1 MRVAGSWDRFQSSFV
16 MRKFSY
22 ARSKASIT
30 INTNFELSSSE
41 GKLLIRYVP
50 PVNLT
55 IGSGRR
61 AAHAVRLVRSV
72 LKRLPNCRLE
82 VANNTISVDVLN
94 VSAPY
99 VSETLR
105 LANEKLDLFSREKL
119 TAKDVEKLLGITALE
134 RQRWTKDG
142 RLPHSGTVSFK
153 RGKTVV
159 QLATYLRET
168 IFAFWSQ
175 PELIKRW
182 REIDTAKHAT

>member
-1 MRVAGSWDRFQSSFV
+1 MHDQKPAIA
-16 MRKFSY
+16 K
-22 ARSKASIT
+22 
-30 INTNFELSSSE
+30 NTNFELSSSE
-41 GKLLIRYVP
+41 EKLLIRYVP

-105 LANEKLDLFSREKL
+105 LADEKLDLFSREKR
-119 TAKDVEKLLGITALE
+119 TAKDVEKLLGITALKC
-134 RQRWTKDG
+134 QRLTNDCCF
-142 RLPHSGTVSFK
+142 PYYGTVLFTS
-153 RGKTVV
+153 GSYVG
-159 QLATYLRET
+159 QLLA
-168 IFAFWSQ
+168 
-175 PELIKRW
+175 
-182 REIDTAKHAT
+182 

>member
-1 MRVAGSWDRFQSSFV
+1 MHDQKPA
-16 MRKFSY
+16 
-22 ARSKASIT
+22 IT
-30 INTNFELSSSE
+30 KNTNFELSSSE

-105 LANEKLDLFSREKL
+105 LADEKLDLFSREKL

-168 IFAFWSQ
+168 IFAFWNQ